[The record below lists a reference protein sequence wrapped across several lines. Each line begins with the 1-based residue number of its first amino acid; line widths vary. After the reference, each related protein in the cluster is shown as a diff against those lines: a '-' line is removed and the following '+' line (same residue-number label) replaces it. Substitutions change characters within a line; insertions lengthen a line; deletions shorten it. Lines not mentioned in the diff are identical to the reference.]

1 MLTAAGSGYTS
12 SIQTYRDAMI
22 EPMVAKGLEI
32 VRAVQSQPKSDYA
45 YERRKMPRCLRHLPL
60 VSGLARNLA
69 RKKEEQPSWQA
80 SASGSYNVKPTFLCA
95 GQGQSRH
102 WPLPCSAFPV
112 RRSVAASAR

>member
-45 YERRKMPRCLRHLPL
+45 HER
-60 VSGLARNLA
+60 
-69 RKKEEQPSWQA
+69 
-80 SASGSYNVKPTFLCA
+80 
-95 GQGQSRH
+95 
-102 WPLPCSAFPV
+102 
-112 RRSVAASAR
+112 